1 MSEFFNRIYSALSS
15 GLFPGTSISVFDIVD
30 VIIITVIIY
39 QVLKFFKNT
48 KAIHVLK
55 GLAIL
60 VVALAVASWIGLPTT
75 TWLLSSLFTSGILI
89 IAVIFQPELR
99 RALEN
104 LGRNKLF
111 TDDSTTDIDDT
122 VLQITKVCESLS
134 HRKVGALLVF
144 EKNSSLNDI
153 VVTGTKINAD
163 VSAHLIE
170 NIFEPNTPLHDGA
183 MVLSGNKIIAAGCF
197 LPLSE
202 NTTIE
207 KTLGTRHRAALGI
220 SEQSDSLTIVVSEE
234 TGVISI
240 ASGGELT
247 RFFDMDALSRALTEF
262 YQSSK
267 KGRLSVS
274 EIVSRLFGKDGEQ
287 DEQ

>member
-1 MSEFFNRIYSALSS
+1 MGEFFNRIYSALS
-15 GLFPGTSISVFDIVD
+15 GGILGTSISVFDIID

-60 VVALAVASWIGLPTT
+60 VVALALASFIGLPTT

-111 TDDSTTDIDDT
+111 GDDSVANIEDA
-122 VLQITKVCESLS
+122 VSNVTKVCESLS
-134 HRKVGALLVF
+134 HRKVGALIVF
-144 EKNSSLNDI
+144 EKNSRLTDI
-153 VVTGTKINAD
+153 VATGTRINAD
-163 VSAHLIE
+163 ISAGLLE

-183 MVLSGNKIIAAGCF
+183 VIISGNKIIAAGCF

-202 NTTIE
+202 NNTIE

-220 SEQSDSLTIVVSEE
+220 SECTDSLTIVVSEE
-234 TGVISI
+234 TGLISI
-240 ASGGELT
+240 ALAGELT
-247 RFFDMDALSRALTEF
+247 RYFDISALSETLTDF
-262 YQSSK
+262 YQSNK
-267 KGRLSVS
+267 KLHASVS
-274 EIVSRLFGKDGEQ
+274 EIISKLFGKDGEQ
-287 DEQ
+287 NE